1 MFENKVYFIYKIYIK
16 TRPQKSTSN
25 AHIYKIKF
33 KIYSHHFQ
41 QYHYIA
47 VCTITNLL
55 VKPLDMGRHP
65 DSFSLELKGARNS
78 RTWVGEWKHFHLS
91 LMVAEIWTALTNF
104 QFKLETRVTGIL
116 VSLISDHKCNTTGM
130 GSCLIPISSVMV
142 SRPSNNMQAF
152 HLWPMKIVFT
162 NFLANKN
169 IVYIE

>member
-16 TRPQKSTSN
+16 TQPQKSTYN

-41 QYHYIA
+41 QYHYNQKKYGMI

-55 VKPLDMGRHP
+55 VKPSDMGRHP

-91 LMVAEIWTALTNF
+91 LMVAESLDGFN
-104 QFKLETRVTGIL
+104 KLSI
-116 VSLISDHKCNTTGM
+116 
-130 GSCLIPISSVMV
+130 
-142 SRPSNNMQAF
+142 
-152 HLWPMKIVFT
+152 
-162 NFLANKN
+162 
-169 IVYIE
+169 